1 MKKLQATLLMLCL
14 IFFSGCEKGYLDEPK
29 PTESVNSSVIFE
41 SADGAKAFMSGILR
55 TSRSQFTRTDAGGL
69 YSMYFA
75 RVVKGNDLIMGFQ
88 WYLFDYENDNREPTY
103 TRTVF
108 SWEFPYYM
116 INQLNQFIVGIN
128 GSATLSEIEKEGLLG
143 QAFTMRAFY
152 YFQLAMEFQH
162 TYTYDP
168 TLPAPPIYSEPAIE
182 GKGMSTLGEL
192 YGFIIAD
199 LNTAVQTT
207 PEERTN
213 KSYVNRNVAYAIM
226 ARVQLVMGNWQE
238 AANAAAIARQGYP
251 LNPNQYPMGFDDMN
265 ASEWIW
271 AMPQRAD
278 QTNYF
283 YIAPH
288 AFTDNINDGYGLAFW
303 NKDFVS
309 LFSSSDVRNT
319 FFDLYGL
326 GNSNQ
331 YYARA
336 SSKFTFD
343 FSSDIP
349 IIRSPEM
356 MLIEIEANA
365 RLGKESEA
373 STMLFSLQQ
382 NRDPDAVASGNKG
395 NALIEEI
402 LIERRKELYGE
413 IGVEWFDAKRL
424 RKGITRTGNHRVGS
438 SANLLP
444 DDKKFFL
451 KIPQKEIDANPNI
464 NESINSNR

>member
-1 MKKLQATLLMLCL
+1 MKKLHLTLLVISLL
-14 IFFSGCEKGYLDEPK
+14 FFSGCEKGYLDAPK

-41 SADGAKAFMSGILR
+41 SADGAEAFMSGILR
-55 TSRSQFTRTDAGGL
+55 TSRSQFERTDAGGL

-116 INQLNQFIVGIN
+116 INQLNQFISGIN
-128 GSATLSEIEKEGLLG
+128 GSATLSEIEKDGFLG
-143 QAFTMRAFY
+143 QAYTMRAFY

-162 TYTYDP
+162 TYSYDL

-182 GKGMSTLGEL
+182 GKAMSTLGEL
-192 YGFIIAD
+192 YDFIVAD
-199 LNTAVQTT
+199 LTTAVQIT
-207 PEERTN
+207 PAERTN
-213 KSYVNRNVAYAIM
+213 KSYINQNVAYAIM

-251 LNPNQYPMGFDDMN
+251 LNSNEYTFGFDDMN
-265 ASEWIW
+265 ATEWIW

-319 FFDLYGL
+319 FFDLYRVGS
-326 GNSNQ
+326 GNE

-373 STMLFSLQQ
+373 SSMLLSLQQ
-382 NRDPDAVASGNKG
+382 NRDPNAVASGNTG
-395 NALIEEI
+395 DNLVEEI

-413 IGVEWFDAKRL
+413 MGVEWFDAKRL
-424 RKGITRTGNHRVGS
+424 RRGITRTGNHRVGS

-451 KIPQKEIDANPNI
+451 KIPQKEIDANLNI
-464 NESINSNR
+464 DESVNSNR

>member
-1 MKKLQATLLMLCL
+1 MKKLHATILVIGVL
-14 IFFSGCEKGYLDEPK
+14 IFSKCEKGYLDEPK
-29 PTESVNSSVIFE
+29 PTESVNASVIFE
-41 SADGAKAFMSGILR
+41 SAEGAEAFMSGILR
-55 TSRSQFTRTDAGGL
+55 SSRSQFTRTDSGGL

-116 INQLNQFIVGIN
+116 INQLNQFISGIN
-128 GSATLSEIEKEGLLG
+128 NSVTLSEIEKEGFLG
-143 QAFTMRAFY
+143 QARAMRAFY

-162 TYTYDP
+162 TYSYDLS
-168 TLPAPPIYSEPAIE
+168 LPAPPIYEEPAIE
-182 GKGMSTLGEL
+182 GKAMSTLTEL
-192 YGFIIAD
+192 FDLIVAD
-199 LNTAVQTT
+199 LTYAIQTA
-207 PEERTN
+207 PEGRTN
-213 KSYVNRNVAYAIM
+213 KSYINRNVVYAIM

-238 AANAAAIARQGYP
+238 AANAAAIAREGYP
-251 LNPNQYPMGFDDMN
+251 LNPDQYTTGFDDMN
-265 ASEWIW
+265 ADEWIW

-283 YIAPH
+283 WIAPH
-288 AFTDNINDGYGLAFW
+288 AFTDNLNDGYGLAFW

-319 FFDLYGL
+319 FFDLYGV
-326 GNSNQ
+326 GNGNQ
-331 YYARA
+331 YFARA
-336 SSKFTFD
+336 STKFTFD

-356 MLIEIEANA
+356 MLIEIEAKA
-365 RLGKESEA
+365 RLGKENEA
-373 STMLFSLQQ
+373 ANMLFSLQI
-382 NRDPDAVASGNKG
+382 NRDPNSKASGNTG
-395 NALIEEI
+395 ESLIEEI

-413 IGVEWFDAKRL
+413 MGVEWFDAKRL
-424 RKGITRTGNHRVGS
+424 RRGITRTGNHRIGS
-438 SANLLP
+438 AANLLP

-451 KIPQKEIDANPNI
+451 KIPQKEIDANNNI
-464 NESINSNR
+464 DESVNSNR

>member
-1 MKKLQATLLMLCL
+1 MKKLQATLLLLCL
-14 IFFSGCEKGYLDEPK
+14 ILFSGCEKGYLDEPK

-116 INQLNQFIVGIN
+116 INQLNQFIVGVN

-143 QAFTMRAFY
+143 QAYTMRAFY

-192 YGFIIAD
+192 YDFIIAD

-288 AFTDNINDGYGLAFW
+288 AFTDNINDGYGRAFW

-356 MLIEIEANA
+356 MLIEIEADA

-382 NRDPDAVASGNKG
+382 NRDPDAVASGNTG

>member
-1 MKKLQATLLMLCL
+1 MKKLQATLLLLCL

-168 TLPAPPIYSEPAIE
+168 TLPAPPIYYEPAIE

-192 YGFIIAD
+192 YDFIIAD

-207 PEERTN
+207 PEERTD

-238 AANAAAIARQGYP
+238 AANAAVIARQGYP

-382 NRDPDAVASGNKG
+382 NRDPDAVASGNSG

>member
-1 MKKLQATLLMLCL
+1 MKKLQATLLLLCL

-116 INQLNQFIVGIN
+116 INQLNQFIVGVN

-143 QAFTMRAFY
+143 QAYTMRAFY

-162 TYTYDP
+162 TYIYDP

-192 YGFIIAD
+192 YDFIIAD

-207 PEERTN
+207 PQERNN

-238 AANAAAIARQGYP
+238 AANAAVIARQGYP

-382 NRDPDAVASGNKG
+382 NRDPDAVASGNTG

>member
-1 MKKLQATLLMLCL
+1 MKKLQATLLLLCL
-14 IFFSGCEKGYLDEPK
+14 ILFSGCEKGYLDEPK

-103 TRTVF
+103 ARTLF

-116 INQLNQFIVGIN
+116 INQLNQFIVGIK
-128 GSATLSEIEKEGLLG
+128 GSATLSEFEKDGFLG
-143 QAFTMRAFY
+143 QAYTMRAFY

-162 TYTYDP
+162 TYAYDL

-182 GKGMSTLGEL
+182 GKEMSTLGEL
-192 YGFIIAD
+192 YDFIIAD
-199 LNTAVQTT
+199 LSVAVQTT
-207 PEERTN
+207 PDERTN

-278 QTNYF
+278 QSNYF

-288 AFTDNINDGYGLAFW
+288 AFTDNINDGYGKAYW

-319 FFDLYGL
+319 FFDIFGM

-336 SSKFTFD
+336 SYKFIFD

-382 NRDPDAVASGNKG
+382 NRDPDAVASGNTG

-451 KIPQKEIDANPNI
+451 KIPQKEIDANLNI
-464 NESINSNR
+464 DESINSNR

>member
-1 MKKLQATLLMLCL
+1 MKKLQATLLFFSL

-41 SADGAKAFMSGILR
+41 SPDGAKAFMSGILR

-192 YGFIIAD
+192 YDFIIAD

-207 PEERTN
+207 PEERTD

-238 AANAAAIARQGYP
+238 AANAAVIARQGYP

-365 RLGKESEA
+365 RLGKENEA

-382 NRDPDAVASGNKG
+382 NRDPDAVASGNTG

>member
-1 MKKLQATLLMLCL
+1 MKKLQATLLLLCL
-14 IFFSGCEKGYLDEPK
+14 ILFSGCEKGYLDEPK

-116 INQLNQFIVGIN
+116 INQLNQFIVGVN

-143 QAFTMRAFY
+143 QAYTMRAFY

-192 YGFIIAD
+192 YDFIIAD

-288 AFTDNINDGYGLAFW
+288 AFTDNINDGYGRAFW

-382 NRDPDAVASGNKG
+382 NRDPDAVASGNTG

-464 NESINSNR
+464 NESINSTR

>member
-1 MKKLQATLLMLCL
+1 MKKLQATLLLLCL

-116 INQLNQFIVGIN
+116 INQLNQFIVGVN

-192 YGFIIAD
+192 YDFIIAD

-207 PEERTN
+207 PEERTD

-238 AANAAAIARQGYP
+238 AANAAVIARQGYP

-382 NRDPDAVASGNKG
+382 NRDPDAVASGNTG

>member
-1 MKKLQATLLMLCL
+1 MKKLHAVLLALSL
-14 IFFSGCEKGYLDEPK
+14 IILTGCEKGYLDQPK
-29 PTESVNSSVIFE
+29 PTESVNASVIFE
-41 SADGAKAFMSGILR
+41 SRDGVEAFMSGILR
-55 TSRSQFTRTDAGGL
+55 QSRGQFQRTDAGGL

-75 RVVKGNDLIMGFQ
+75 RVVKGNDLVLGFQ
-88 WYLFDYENDNREPTY
+88 WYLYDYENDNREPTY
-103 TRTVF
+103 TRTKF
-108 SWEFPYYM
+108 SWEFPYYI
-116 INQLNQFIVGIN
+116 INQINQFIN
-128 GSATLSEIEKEGLLG
+128 GVNNSSTLSDVEKDEFLG
-143 QAFTMRAFY
+143 QAFTLRGFY
-152 YFQLAMEFQH
+152 FFQLAMEFQH
-162 TYTYDP
+162 TYSYDLS
-168 TLPAPPIYSEPAIE
+168 LPAPPIYKEPAIE
-182 GKGMSTLGEL
+182 GKAMSTLSEL
-192 YGFIIAD
+192 YDFITTD
-199 LNTAVQTT
+199 LNTAVETA
-207 PEERTN
+207 PANRTN
-213 KSYVNRNVAYAIM
+213 KSFINRNVAYAIM

-251 LNPNQYPMGFDDMN
+251 LNPNEYDLGFDDMN

-309 LFSSSDVRNT
+309 LFSSTDVRNT
-319 FFDLYGL
+319 FIDLYNVGE
-326 GNSNQ
+326 GNQ
-331 YYARA
+331 YFARA

-365 RLGKESEA
+365 RLGKENDAA
-373 STMLFSLQQ
+373 SMLLSFQQ
-382 NRDPDAVASGNKG
+382 NRDPNAIASENNGD
-395 NALIEEI
+395 ALIEEI

-413 IGVEWFDAKRL
+413 MGVEWFDAKRL
-424 RKGITRTGNHRVGS
+424 RRGISRTGNHRIGS

-451 KIPQKEIDANPNI
+451 KIPQKEIDANLNI
-464 NESINSNR
+464 DEAINSNR

>member
-1 MKKLQATLLMLCL
+1 M
-14 IFFSGCEKGYLDEPK
+14 
-29 PTESVNSSVIFE
+29 IFE

-162 TYTYDP
+162 TYIYDP

-192 YGFIIAD
+192 YDFIIAD

-207 PEERTN
+207 PEERTD

-238 AANAAAIARQGYP
+238 AANAAVIARQGYP
-251 LNPNQYPMGFDDMN
+251 LNPNQYPMGFDDMD

-382 NRDPDAVASGNKG
+382 NRDPDAVASGNTG